1 MNSLAQLI
9 DLCQWT
15 LFDWSGCWGLLDC
28 SSLTEFLLSLSLVS
42 WFLCFFVFVLFLVHY
57 HEHSVFFFL
66 FIFNNI
72 TFLHIKYMYIYIWI
86 WIFKNLFTANWTK
99 IVINSILN
107 SVIKTKLN
115 GIIRKESKLE
125 RNHNILH

>member
-42 WFLCFFVFVLFLVHY
+42 
-57 HEHSVFFFL
+57 
-66 FIFNNI
+66 
-72 TFLHIKYMYIYIWI
+72 
-86 WIFKNLFTANWTK
+86 
-99 IVINSILN
+99 
-107 SVIKTKLN
+107 
-115 GIIRKESKLE
+115 
-125 RNHNILH
+125 